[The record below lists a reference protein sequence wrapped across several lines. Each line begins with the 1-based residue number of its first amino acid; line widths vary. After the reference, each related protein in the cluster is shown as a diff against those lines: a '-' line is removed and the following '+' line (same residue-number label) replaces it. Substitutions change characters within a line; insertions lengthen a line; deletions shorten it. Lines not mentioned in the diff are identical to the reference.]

1 MNLTAT
7 HAHLD
12 RLRLNHLAF
21 DAALDKDFVDIA
33 DHFIQSSSVQL
44 TWTMVRKMLQNRQEK
59 LVKQC
64 IKFNTKFESTDA
76 QTKRLIF
83 AGRASIQNEDRTIR
97 LVDFIHIM
105 LELKWKSSTIV
116 QVIDGYGSKSKMSSN
131 DLRELFLLF
140 AMKRKIKLMSYLINN
155 EDLGFEIRV
164 DNFLDII
171 ENSAYDVGVLFYREY
186 FLHLNAQEDRI
197 VSLLVN
203 SFSETNGMLESKA
216 YLLKRFI
223 KHMKYEQAI
232 KFLESIEKGVTT
244 KSRGNILILT
254 LNVVKSSCLLIE
266 LLERVRDS
274 FGFLDR
280 RITEIR

>member
-1 MNLTAT
+1 MN
-7 HAHLD
+7 
-12 RLRLNHLAF
+12 
-21 DAALDKDFVDIA
+21 
-33 DHFIQSSSVQL
+33 
-44 TWTMVRKMLQNRQEK
+44 
-59 LVKQC
+59 
-64 IKFNTKFESTDA
+64 
-76 QTKRLIF
+76 
-83 AGRASIQNEDRTIR
+83 NEDRTIR

-116 QVIDGYGSKSKMSSN
+116 QVIDGYSNKSKMNSN
-131 DLRELFLLF
+131 DVRELFLLF
-140 AMKRKIKLMSYLINN
+140 AIKRKIKLMSYVVNN
-155 EDLGFEIRV
+155 EDLGFEVRV

-171 ENSAYDVGVLFYREY
+171 ENCAYDVGVLFYREY
-186 FLHLNAQEDRI
+186 FLHLNVQEDKI

-232 KFLESIEKGVTT
+232 KFLEAIEKGVTT

-280 RITEIR
+280 RISEIR